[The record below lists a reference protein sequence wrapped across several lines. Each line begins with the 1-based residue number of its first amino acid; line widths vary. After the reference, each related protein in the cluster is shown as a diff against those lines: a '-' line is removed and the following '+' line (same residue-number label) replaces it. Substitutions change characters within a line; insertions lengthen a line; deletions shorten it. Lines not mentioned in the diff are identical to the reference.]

1 MELVKILTIDNAT
14 HDVVHITTEKPKN
27 MSFVPGQ
34 AVDVSLSTSPWEN
47 ELRAFTFT
55 SLPTDN
61 HLEFFI
67 KTYSDHKGVTE
78 QIGKLKTNDTLCIG
92 DVFGDIQYKGEGV
105 FIAGGAGITPFI
117 AILKDLEKQHKIGNN
132 KLIFANKTSNDIIAP
147 KFFSN
152 ILGNNFIN
160 VLSEEK
166 KDGFENGYIT
176 KNIIKAQIETSNS
189 YFYLCGPP
197 PMMDAVLKQL
207 QELGIEESHIVK
219 EAF

>member
-1 MELVKILTIDNAT
+1 MELVRIISIENAT

-27 MSFVPGQ
+27 MSYLPGQ
-34 AVDVSLSTSPWEN
+34 AADVSLSTSPWEN

-55 SLPTDN
+55 SLPSDK

-67 KTYSDHKGVTE
+67 KTYPEHKGVTE
-78 QIGKLKTNDTLCIG
+78 QIGKLKANDTLCIG
-92 DVFGDIQYKGEGV
+92 DVFGDIHYKGEGI

-117 AILKDLEKQHKIGNN
+117 AMLKDLEQQNNIGNN
-132 KLIFANKTSNDIIAP
+132 KLIFANRTSKDIIAHE
-147 KFFSN
+147 FFAK
-152 ILGNNFIN
+152 ILGKNFIN
-160 VLSEEK
+160 VLSEEEK
-166 KDGFENGYIT
+166 QGFEHGYIS
-176 KNIIKAQIETSNS
+176 KNIIESQIENNNT